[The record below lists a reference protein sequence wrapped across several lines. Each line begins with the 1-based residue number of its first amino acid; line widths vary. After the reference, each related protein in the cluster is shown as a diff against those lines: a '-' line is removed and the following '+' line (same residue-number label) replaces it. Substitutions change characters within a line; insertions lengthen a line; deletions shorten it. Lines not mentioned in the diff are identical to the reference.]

1 MSSEVSAV
9 LQNLISNDSKLGS
22 RLLSLLLVNSGN
34 GQEIIKAINKGD
46 DDSLNKLDL
55 SILKNLDTT
64 NILQTVSTTL
74 NESTTT
80 ATTTTNNNISTIV
93 PDENE
98 NENENEEEL
107 QILKRKRNTE
117 ASARFRKR
125 RRQRELDKLDKLK
138 SLQLQISQF
147 NDKIN
152 SLIDENH
159 YWKLKLKKINE
170 RKSTELLN
178 QIKRRNMQK

>member
-1 MSSEVSAV
+1 MSSEVSTV

-34 GQEIIKAINKGD
+34 GKEIIKAINKGD
-46 DDSLNKLDL
+46 DESLNKLDL
-55 SILKNLDTT
+55 SILKNL
-64 NILQTVSTTL
+64 NNSNFLKNVS
-74 NESTTT
+74 
-80 ATTTTNNNISTIV
+80 NNNSKLIEPTIRN
-93 PDENE
+93 NE
-98 NENENEEEL
+98 IDNEEEEL

-125 RRQRELDKLDKLK
+125 RRQRELEKLDKLK
-138 SLQLQISQF
+138 SLQLQINQF

-152 SLIDENH
+152 LLIDENNF
-159 YWKLKLKKINE
+159 YKLKLKKINE
-170 RKSTELLN
+170 RKSNELLN